1 MSYYREICLSG
12 SGGQG
17 IILAGILLA
26 EAAILEGRYALQT
39 QSYGPEAR
47 GGASRAE
54 VIISEEFVDYPHV
67 QQPDV
72 LLAMSQEAYDK
83 YAPAVKPGGL
93 VLVDATFVR
102 PSGAAGFRQVS
113 LPLTDT
119 ARSKLGKEISANL
132 VALGALVR
140 LTGLVQPESLQQAV
154 AGRLGTTPANLA
166 ALEAGREL
174 AESVG

>member
-72 LLAMSQEAYDK
+72 LLAMSQEAYEK
-83 YAPAVKPGGL
+83 YVSAVRPGGL
-93 VLVDATFVR
+93 VLVDATFVQ
-102 PSGAAGFRQVS
+102 PDGAASYKQIS
-113 LPLTDT
+113 LPLTET
-119 ARSKLGKEISANL
+119 ARQRLGKEISANL

-140 LTGLVQPESLQQAV
+140 LTGLVRPESLQQAV
-154 AGRLGTTPANLA
+154 TGRLGSAPANLA

-174 AESVG
+174 AESAG